1 MVVIKTKT
9 PNGQIQTYNLTD
21 NSKDTGGNYIRVRFN
36 DQDFYARVSG
46 NVTPLNVVKSNGDR
60 GYVQY
65 DPIGFNI
72 WKWEARN
79 VESFNK
85 WYVYL
90 PKGKYRVFMD
100 ASDAAER
107 ELIIPNSKNIE
118 ITITTK
124 RVPPN
129 LIKIIF
135 NIDNQISIQKNIS
148 KHLNRLIIERTGN
161 I

>member
-1 MVVIKTKT
+1 
-9 PNGQIQTYNLTD
+9 
-21 NSKDTGGNYIRVRFN
+21 
-36 DQDFYARVSG
+36 
-46 NVTPLNVVKSNGDR
+46 
-60 GYVQY
+60 
-65 DPIGFNI
+65 
-72 WKWEARN
+72 
-79 VESFNK
+79 
-85 WYVYL
+85 
-90 PKGKYRVFMD
+90 MD

-129 LIKIIF
+129 LIKITF